1 MDTLWQKQ
9 AYSKPLFDDLLWSR
23 PEQKALA
30 GKLLI
35 IGGNSHAIAA
45 PGEAF
50 MLASKAGAGDI
61 RVVMPDKTRK
71 LLGGKLPLGIELTPS
86 TPSGSFNKESL
97 APLQA
102 YCAWADA
109 TLFAGDIGRN
119 SETAIVLE
127 KLASKMPGQQVY
139 TRDAADYFSVTALT
153 LLDREDTLLVLS
165 FAQLQKF
172 AMSAKSQTAITFDMG
187 LANLCSAL
195 SELTQVH
202 KAHIITQQFSNIIA
216 ACNGKVIVTSL
227 EVEPEKW
234 RLKTATEASVWW
246 MQNPTK
252 PLEAIATAITQIAW

>member
-1 MDTLWQKQ
+1 MDTPWLKQ
-9 AYSKPLFDDLLWSR
+9 SFSKPLYDDLLWSR
-23 PEQKALA
+23 PEQKAQA

-35 IGGNSHAIAA
+35 VGGNSHAMAA

-50 MLASKAGAGDI
+50 MLAGKAGAGDI
-61 RVVMPDKTRK
+61 KVVMPDKTRK

-86 TPSGSFNKESL
+86 TPSGSFSKDSL

-127 KLASKMPGQQVY
+127 QLASKMPGLQTY
-139 TRDAADYFSVTALT
+139 TRDAVDYFAATANT
-153 LLDREDTLLVLS
+153 LLDRETTLLVVSL
-165 FAQLQKF
+165 AQLQKI
-172 AMSAKSQTAITFDMG
+172 AISAKSQTAITFDMG

-202 KAHIITQQFSNIIA
+202 KAHIITQQFSNIITA
-216 ACNGKVIVTSL
+216 VDGKVIVTTL
-227 EVEPEKW
+227 ESEPDTW
-234 RLKTATEASVWW
+234 RLKTATTASVWW
-246 MQNPTK
+246 MQNPGK